1 MWTLIVKRQFIT
13 ITDSFKQEPYE
24 LLIHPHEGSVN
35 DNKCS
40 VKFFKL
46 TIYILYYG
54 TCIYGVMSFNKSWN
68 NSREWVI
75 NAGESDAV
83 NTKEAQ
89 VS

>member
-35 DNKCS
+35 DNKCP
-40 VKFFKL
+40 VKFFIL

-54 TCIYGVMSFNKSWN
+54 TCMVLCHSTNHETIVGN
-68 NSREWVI
+68 EW
-75 NAGESDAV
+75 
-83 NTKEAQ
+83 
-89 VS
+89 